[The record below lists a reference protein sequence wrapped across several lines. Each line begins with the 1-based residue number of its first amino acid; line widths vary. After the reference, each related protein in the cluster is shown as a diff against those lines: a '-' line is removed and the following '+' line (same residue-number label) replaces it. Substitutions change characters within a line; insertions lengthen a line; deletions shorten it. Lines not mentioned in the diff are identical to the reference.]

1 MCPSYKWP
9 VLLRCSQETQWEVIV
24 LEMIPCEI
32 SLISFLHS
40 TNLNPE
46 RSPAFCDLCDF
57 QAVLLPRCGRTSCV
71 SCRRRHGDGC
81 QQSSRKLYTVSHPAP
96 PHPEE
101 WYQARRML
109 QASLVQVGTS
119 ENLNRAE
126 PGKYLAVLVVPCL
139 CHCCTLWVLFA
150 SSGLNSHSD
159 LGGPSSY
166 MDPTLFKLHRA
177 GGKAATWSKC
187 CWLWIYPAF
196 GLFSV
201 GLNSGAILLLLKMLS
216 FCMVW

>member
-9 VLLRCSQETQWEVIV
+9 VLLRCSQETQWEVTV

-126 PGKYLAVLVVPCL
+126 PGKYLAVLVVPC
-139 CHCCTLWVLFA
+139 CTL
-150 SSGLNSHSD
+150 
-159 LGGPSSY
+159 
-166 MDPTLFKLHRA
+166 
-177 GGKAATWSKC
+177 
-187 CWLWIYPAF
+187 
-196 GLFSV
+196 SV
-201 GLNSGAILLLLKMLS
+201 SLLYTVGS
-216 FCMVW
+216 FCFLRIKFPLRFRRAQLLHGSYTFQIAQSWWQGSNLK